1 MSYFEA
7 ILLGVI
13 QGLTEMLPISSSGHL
28 VLTEHLLHLKQ
39 PGILF
44 ELLVHVGTLF
54 SVLVYFH
61 KKIFSLIK
69 SVFDTKK
76 TSERKL
82 VFYLIV
88 GTIPAG
94 VIGLLFNDF
103 FEDAFS
109 SPSLTSIMLLVT
121 GCILLSTKFAKIRN
135 LKLNIPR
142 SVLIGCGQALAIMP
156 GISRSGTTIST
167 GLFLGLKPYEAA
179 EFSFLLF
186 IPAMLGVIVLK
197 FKAVLSLN
205 AEILGPYL
213 VGTVVAFLTG
223 LLAVYILLDLIR
235 KGKFIYFGIYCLVA
249 GAVGLYYFI

>member
-1 MSYFEA
+1 
-7 ILLGVI
+7 
-13 QGLTEMLPISSSGHL
+13 
-28 VLTEHLLHLKQ
+28 
-39 PGILF
+39 
-44 ELLVHVGTLF
+44 
-54 SVLVYFH
+54 
-61 KKIFSLIK
+61 
-69 SVFDTKK
+69 
-76 TSERKL
+76 
-82 VFYLIV
+82 
-88 GTIPAG
+88 
-94 VIGLLFNDF
+94 
-103 FEDAFS
+103 
-109 SPSLTSIMLLVT
+109 
-121 GCILLSTKFAKIRN
+121 
-135 LKLNIPR
+135 
-142 SVLIGCGQALAIMP
+142 MP
-156 GISRSGTTIST
+156 GIFRSGTTIST